1 MRYYLT
7 YIYRLL
13 DEQRKAVGEMVAFVF
28 GQSSHISMAYFK
40 DRTYID
46 SRYLERLSE
55 YFEVPIGDF
64 FLSDEEYEDKK
75 SEKTNVHHIS
85 NSTVNINSSPDVL
98 MGVINNQ
105 KVMLDQQAE
114 QITWL
119 RNQVQLLT
127 QNFVQR

>member
-1 MRYYLT
+1 MFNGNLVK
-7 YIYRLL
+7 RLL
-13 DEQRKAVGEMVAFVF
+13 DEQRKAVGEMVTFVF

>member
-1 MRYYLT
+1 MFNGNLVK
-7 YIYRLL
+7 RLL

-28 GQSSHISMAYFK
+28 GLSSHISMAYFK

>member
-1 MRYYLT
+1 MFNGNLVK
-7 YIYRLL
+7 RLL

-28 GQSSHISMAYFK
+28 GHSSHISMAYFK

>member
-1 MRYYLT
+1 
-7 YIYRLL
+7 
-13 DEQRKAVGEMVAFVF
+13 
-28 GQSSHISMAYFK
+28 MAYFK

>member
-1 MRYYLT
+1 MFNGNLVK
-7 YIYRLL
+7 RLL

-28 GQSSHISMAYFK
+28 GKSSHISMAYFK

-64 FLSDEEYEDKK
+64 FLSDEDYEDKK
-75 SEKTNVHHIS
+75 TEKTNVHHIS

-105 KVMLDQQAE
+105 KAMLDQQAE

-127 QNFVQR
+127 QNYVQR